1 MGSEHETMMK
11 LVFLIFNSPLEPE
24 VNDLLK
30 KAGVVHYTRWEKVK
44 GVGETGPHFDDE
56 VWPSV
61 NVALMFTLE
70 GEKKDLLAEEVR
82 RIRAEFPH
90 EGIRMLV
97 LPLEEIV

>member
-1 MGSEHETMMK
+1 MK
-11 LVFLIFNSPLEPE
+11 LAFLIFNSPLEPE
-24 VNDLLK
+24 VRDLLK
-30 KAGVVHYTRWEKVK
+30 NAQVARYTRWENVK

-61 NVALMFTLE
+61 NIALMFTLE
-70 GEKKDLLAEEVR
+70 DEKKNVVVEEVR
-82 RIRAEFPH
+82 KIREQFPD

>member
-1 MGSEHETMMK
+1 MMK
-11 LVFLIFNSPLEPE
+11 LIFLIFNSPLEPE
-24 VNDLLK
+24 IRDLLK
-30 KAGVVHYTRWEKVK
+30 RAEVTHYTRWEKVK

-61 NVALMFTLE
+61 NVALMFSVE
-70 GEKKDLLAEEVR
+70 DQKKDSVAEGVR
-82 RIRAEFPH
+82 QIRREFPR

>member
-1 MGSEHETMMK
+1 MK

-24 VNDLLK
+24 VKDLLQ
-30 KAGVVHYTRWEKVK
+30 ANQVAHYTRWEKVK

-61 NVALMFTLE
+61 NVALLFSLE
-70 GEKKDLLAEEVR
+70 NEKKDSVAEGVR
-82 RIRAEFPH
+82 KIRQEFPR

>member
-1 MGSEHETMMK
+1 MK
-11 LVFLIFNSPLEPE
+11 LIFLIFNSPLEPD
-24 VNDLLK
+24 VKDLLK
-30 KAGVVHYTRWEKVK
+30 KAEVAHYTRWEKVK

-61 NVALMFTLE
+61 NIALMFSLE
-70 GEKKDLLAEEVR
+70 NEKKNEVAEGVR
-82 RIRAEFPH
+82 KIREQFPD

>member
-1 MGSEHETMMK
+1 MK
-11 LVFLIFNSPLEPE
+11 LIFLIFNSPLEPD
-24 VNDLLK
+24 VKDLLK
-30 KAGVVHYTRWEKVK
+30 KAEVVHYTRWEKVK

-61 NVALMFTLE
+61 NIALMFSLE
-70 GEKKDLLAEEVR
+70 DEKKDVVTGGVR
-82 RIRAEFPH
+82 KIREQFPD

>member
-1 MGSEHETMMK
+1 MMK

-24 VNDLLK
+24 VKDLLK
-30 KAGVVHYTRWEKVK
+30 RVEVVHYTRWEKVK
-44 GVGETGPHFDDE
+44 GVGQTGPHFDDE

-61 NVALMFTLE
+61 NVALMFSL
-70 GEKKDLLAEEVR
+70 GNEKKDSVAKGVR
-82 RIRAEFPH
+82 KIREEFPQ

>member
-1 MGSEHETMMK
+1 MMK

-24 VNDLLK
+24 VKDLLK
-30 KAGVVHYTRWEKVK
+30 KYEVAHYTRWEKVK

-61 NVALMFTLE
+61 NVALMFSLE
-70 GEKKDLLAEEVR
+70 GEKKDLIAEG
-82 RIRAEFPH
+82 IRKIRVEFPH

>member
-1 MGSEHETMMK
+1 MK

-24 VNDLLK
+24 VKDLLK
-30 KAGVVHYTRWEKVK
+30 KAQVVHYTRWEKVK

-61 NVALMFTLE
+61 NITLMFSVE
-70 GEKKDLLAEEVR
+70 EEKKNLVAEGVR
-82 RIRAEFPH
+82 KIRAEFPH

>member
-1 MGSEHETMMK
+1 MK
-11 LVFLIFNSPLEPE
+11 LIFLIFNSPLEPE
-24 VNDLLK
+24 VKELLQ
-30 KAGVVHYTRWEKVK
+30 ANQVDHYTRWEKVK

-61 NVALMFTLE
+61 NVALMFSLE
-70 GEKKDLLAEEVR
+70 NEKKDSVAEGVR
-82 RIRAEFPH
+82 RIREEFPQ

>member
-1 MGSEHETMMK
+1 MMK
-11 LVFLIFNSPLEPE
+11 LVFLIFNGPLEPE
-24 VNDLLK
+24 VKDLLK
-30 KAGVVHYTRWEKVK
+30 RAQVVHYTRWERVK

-61 NVALMFTLE
+61 NVALMFSLE
-70 GEKKDLLAEEVR
+70 QEKKNLVAEGVR
-82 RIRAEFPH
+82 KIRAEFPH

>member
-1 MGSEHETMMK
+1 MK

-24 VNDLLK
+24 VKDLLK
-30 KAGVVHYTRWEKVK
+30 KAGVVHYTRWERVK

-61 NVALMFTLE
+61 NVALMFSLE
-70 GEKKDLLAEEVR
+70 EEKKNPVAEGVR
-82 RIRAEFPH
+82 KIRAEFPH
-90 EGIRMLV
+90 EGVRMLV

>member
-1 MGSEHETMMK
+1 MK

-24 VNDLLK
+24 VKDLLNQTEV
-30 KAGVVHYTRWEKVK
+30 AHYTRWERVK

-61 NVALMFTLE
+61 NIALMFSLE
-70 GEKKDLLAEEVR
+70 SGKKDAMAQGVR
-82 RIRAEFPH
+82 RIRQEFPQ

>member
-1 MGSEHETMMK
+1 MMK
-11 LVFLIFNSPLEPE
+11 LIFLIFNSPLEPE
-24 VNDLLK
+24 VKDLLK
-30 KAGVVHYTRWEKVK
+30 KYEVAHYTRWEKVK

-61 NVALMFTLE
+61 NIALMFSSE
-70 GEKKDLLAEEVR
+70 NEKKELIAKGIRE
-82 RIRAEFPH
+82 IRAQFPQ